1 MPFTLPPLPY
11 ADDAL
16 APHISAQTLHFHHGK
31 HHKAYVEKANELI
44 SGTPLAQMS
53 AVEVIRR
60 ARADGNDKLFNNAAQ
75 AWNHEFLWQSM
86 TPGGGGAPGGELKA
100 AIDSDLG
107 GMEKFAEAFK
117 TAAVGQFGSGW
128 VWLVRDCGM
137 LKIVTTHDADTPIAH
152 TRQVPLLTLDVWEH
166 AYYLDWQNARPDYA
180 RAFLGELINWDFAA
194 ANFADEA
201 RLAA

>member
-31 HHKAYVEKANELI
+31 HHKAYVDKANELI
-44 SGTPLAQMS
+44 TGTPLAQLS

-86 TPGGGGAPGGELKA
+86 MPGGGGAPSGALKA
-100 AIDSDLG
+100 AIDTDLG
-107 GMEKFAEAFK
+107 GMEKFAENFK

-128 VWLVRDCGM
+128 AWLVRDGGA

-152 TRQVPLLTLDVWEH
+152 TRQTPLLTLDVWEH
-166 AYYLDWQNARPDYA
+166 AYYLDWQNARPDYVG
-180 RAFLGELINWDFAA
+180 AFLGELVNWDFAS
-194 ANFADEA
+194 ANFADET

>member
-16 APHISAQTLHFHHGK
+16 APHISAQTLQFHHDK
-31 HHKAYVEKANELI
+31 HHKAYVDKANELTA
-44 SGTPLAQMS
+44 GTPLAQMS
-53 AVEVIRR
+53 EVEVIRR

-75 AWNHEFLWQSM
+75 AWNHDFLWRSM
-86 TPGGGGAPGGELKA
+86 TPGGGGAPSGALKA

-107 GMEKFAEAFK
+107 GMEKFAETFK
-117 TAAVGQFGSGW
+117 AAAVAQFGSGW
-128 VWLVRDCGM
+128 AWLVRDGGM
-137 LKIVTTHDADTPIAH
+137 LRVVTTNDADTPIAQ

-166 AYYLDWQNARPDYA
+166 AYYLDWQNARPDYVG
-180 RAFLGELINWDFAA
+180 AFLANLVDWDFAS